1 MSAADLRESVAWAP
15 ELLVAMAKA
24 HDQEASAQKG
34 EPSPWD
40 VSIFGEPD
48 QSFVAERVVAMQC
61 ALRAIA
67 DARPSEKMVE
77 AAARVILENDHYA
90 LKAVEGAGYLAKH
103 VADHPDDEISAFNLR
118 SVQRAANKEWGG
130 CMDVARSALSAAL
143 KEMG

>member
-67 DARPSEKMVE
+67 DAGPTDAMVE
-77 AAARVILENDHYA
+77 AGAVAWYRSHGMPFDVLGDNTKATAR
-90 LKAVEGAGYLAKH
+90 KA
-103 VADHPDDEISAFNLR
+103 I
-118 SVQRAANKEWGG
+118 
-130 CMDVARSALSAAL
+130 RSALSAAL
-143 KEMG
+143 KEMGAG